1 MVVWGVENWNGRSLR
16 IILSESE
23 ESSETYQMVVF
34 CYKQLSKLTKKRNMH
49 IVVMDNKHSFLYLIK
64 QFVKLSRISWKLV
77 RFFSQVCN
85 IVTVLIL
92 EAAIITTKIARSSL
106 WFGVTWTILATQT
119 RIYVHKPSSLDFSNP
134 RAAWLGKG
142 GIINKTWRI

>member
-1 MVVWGVENWNGRSLR
+1 MSSFLVILGLYSLLHVNCVVLQTTLQ
-16 IILSESE
+16 IDK
-23 ESSETYQMVVF
+23 ETKYA
-34 CYKQLSKLTKKRNMH
+34 L
-49 IVVMDNKHSFLYLIK
+49 VMDNKHSFLYLIK

-106 WFGVTWTILATQT
+106 WFGVT
-119 RIYVHKPSSLDFSNP
+119 
-134 RAAWLGKG
+134 
-142 GIINKTWRI
+142 